1 MKYLSFPYRLGA
13 RHVVVEVG
21 YSPAKAAPHAGADS
35 PRFMDPGRPLEIRS
49 VVVRWHGID
58 VTEEVSV
65 VQSLD
70 IRSEARARLR
80 SPASAAPLPL
90 MQEARG

>member
-13 RHVVVEVG
+13 RRCYVEVG
-21 YSPAKAAPHAGADS
+21 YVPAKLPAHVAVDS
-35 PRFMDPGRPLEIRS
+35 PQRYAMRPLEIRS